1 MIAGLIAIA
10 GVAAFAWSF
19 RKQLKLA
26 TSEWS
31 ADATQIR
38 AELERLRVEG
48 LPAPPPNGFNLNRR
62 PDAVRRLRAGQ
73 ALDAI
78 AAATGWSVAE
88 IALLQKVERLG
99 N

>member
-1 MIAGLIAIA
+1 MIAGMIAIA
-10 GVAAFAWSF
+10 GVAVFAWAF

-26 TSEWS
+26 RAEWS

-38 AELERLRVEG
+38 AELEKLRVEG

-73 ALDAI
+73 APDGI
-78 AAATGWSVAE
+78 ATSTGWSVAE
-88 IALLQKVERLG
+88 IALLQKVERL
-99 N
+99 NN